1 LWRVLRH
8 TGATGA
14 SDVLASDAPGGD
26 VARSMAGNDAGAAL
40 TWTPDGRKPWLQV
53 AVHCLPDG
61 SKVSYAVFP
70 VPAGAPAGV

>member
-1 LWRVLRH
+1 
-8 TGATGA
+8 
-14 SDVLASDAPGGD
+14 
-26 VARSMAGNDAGAAL
+26 MAGNDAGAAL

-53 AVHCLPDG
+53 AVRHLPDG